1 MIYSLLVMVGCSQ
14 ITPSLNQ
21 QSTSISSNLV
31 FTPTS
36 SDKGQTQ
43 TKTITATKTSP
54 APKPTVF
61 ATEKVLPTFTLT
73 SVSTLTPLPTL
84 SQRDAHNLIQALL
97 QNNGGCRLPCW
108 WGITPGQTDWNT
120 ARQLLDTFV
129 IDIKQSWEEKGEEQG
144 SPTSRASYDIYYE
157 SEGGEKTSFY
167 VFVENGIIKEILTGG
182 LGTQISF
189 RINQLLG
196 SYGPPDEVY
205 IKTYPVTSS
214 GAPPPF
220 GLTLYYGQSHF
231 WAHFD
236 MDGEIAGEI
245 VRACP
250 QSVNPLIWLGSPAR
264 EWTLDDLS
272 HFVYG
277 PPVPNAPE
285 YPPLT
290 LLEATGMDLETF
302 TNTFKDPDNI
312 SCLETPADLWH

>member
-1 MIYSLLVMVGCSQ
+1 MLILILVMGGCSQ

-61 ATEKVLPTFTLT
+61 ATEKVLPTFTPT

-84 SQRDAHNLIQALL
+84 SQRDAHDLIQALL

-120 ARQLLDTFV
+120 ARQFLDTFV

-157 SEGGEKTSFY
+157 SEGGEK
-167 VFVENGIIKEILTGG
+167 
-182 LGTQISF
+182 
-189 RINQLLG
+189 
-196 SYGPPDEVY
+196 
-205 IKTYPVTSS
+205 
-214 GAPPPF
+214 
-220 GLTLYYGQSHF
+220 
-231 WAHFD
+231 
-236 MDGEIAGEI
+236 
-245 VRACP
+245 
-250 QSVNPLIWLGSPAR
+250 PAFMYSLKM
-264 EWTLDDLS
+264 ES
-272 HFVYG
+272 
-277 PPVPNAPE
+277 
-285 YPPLT
+285 
-290 LLEATGMDLETF
+290 
-302 TNTFKDPDNI
+302 
-312 SCLETPADLWH
+312 